1 LGGKLVIITIAS
13 FKGGVAKTTT
23 AVHLAAYLQNRS
35 PTLLID
41 GDPNRSAT
49 GWSRR
54 GQLPF
59 KVVDERQAAKYARE
73 FQHCVIDTE
82 ARPEE
87 EDLKA
92 LADGCD
98 LLIIPTTPDALA
110 LDALMLT
117 VKALDGLSA
126 AGYRILLSIIPPRP
140 SRDGDEARSTLT
152 EAGLPLLTRGV
163 RRLVAFQKAALAGVP
178 VYAIDDPRA
187 NLGWEDY
194 QEVGKEI
201 LP

>member
-1 LGGKLVIITIAS
+1 MIITIAS

-23 AVHLAAYLQNRS
+23 AVHLAAYLQDRS

-59 KVVDERQAAKYARE
+59 KVVDERQAAKYARDFE
-73 FQHCVIDTE
+73 HCVIDTE

-117 VKALDGLSA
+117 VRALDGLRTS
-126 AGYRILLSIIPPRP
+126 GYRILLSIIPPRP
-140 SRDGDEARSTLT
+140 SRDGDEARSTLR

-178 VYAIDDPRA
+178 VYAVDDPRA

-194 QEVGKEI
+194 QQVGKEI

>member
-1 LGGKLVIITIAS
+1 MIVAIAS

-23 AVHLAAYLQNRS
+23 AVHLAAHLQGRS

-73 FQHCVIDTE
+73 FEHCVIDTE
-82 ARPEE
+82 ARPQE

-126 AGYRILLSIIPPRP
+126 SGYRILLSIIPPRP

-163 RRLVAFQKAALAGVP
+163 RRLVAFQKAALAEVP
-178 VYAIDDPRA
+178 VYEVDDPRA
-187 NLGWEDY
+187 NLGWQDY
-194 QEVGKEI
+194 QQVGKEI

>member
-1 LGGKLVIITIAS
+1 M
-13 FKGGVAKTTT
+13 
-23 AVHLAAYLQNRS
+23 
-35 PTLLID
+35 
-41 GDPNRSAT
+41 
-49 GWSRR
+49 
-54 GQLPF
+54 
-59 KVVDERQAAKYARE
+59 DERHAAKYARE
-73 FQHCVIDTE
+73 FEHCVIDTE

-117 VKALDGLSA
+117 VKALDGFRASA
-126 AGYRILLSIIPPRP
+126 YRILLSIIPPRP
-140 SRDGDEARSTLT
+140 SRDGDDARSTLT
-152 EAGLPLLTRGV
+152 QAGLPLLSRGV

-178 VYAIDDPRA
+178 VYGVDDPRA
-187 NLGWEDY
+187 KLGWEAY
-194 QEVGKEI
+194 QQLGEEI